1 MSETL
6 DKTQK
11 TFQGLG
17 VTRPEQVLQL
27 FSELRSLF
35 DASALAAASTKNV
48 GRLPELQSAWNN
60 DSSGVIRRIH
70 ANWVTLAPPNLRGTT
85 ERAMKHL
92 SAHVGVGVKAVQTL
106 QQLGVHDN
114 SQVVSLFSLL
124 RDTFDQDIQLDID
137 EIDVEITR
145 INWLGRKTG
154 ILAWARD
161 HWMKSAPDE
170 LRREVG
176 RCFNEIKA
184 HIEQAINDKRASA
197 RPAILAA
204 PLYQDQSEYRPAIRP
219 TYAQTSGNVLV
230 DVSNEQAILPPDPT
244 LIPEDLSLPGVIRPI
259 GSHHLIRQVFQ
270 EIENIFVSIGFSVVE
285 GPEIETPYYNFE
297 ALNIPEF
304 HPVRDDMDTFYL
316 ELPKG
321 APTPLLLRT
330 HTSPMQIRTMEKQ
343 KPPVRVIVPGKV
355 YRRDNPDATHSF
367 AFHQIEGLA
376 VDSDITFCDF
386 TGTIEYFVKQF
397 FGPSVKTRF
406 RPSYFP
412 FTEPSVE
419 FDVSCPFC
427 GGTGTAAGGGTC
439 SKCKGAAWIELF
451 GAGMVDPAVYGF
463 VNYDAKK
470 VSGFAF
476 GIGIDRLAMLKY
488 GIDDIQV
495 FFQNDVRFLRQF
507 P

>member
-1 MSETL
+1 MLTLRELTEKTLTELGIRDALSVEDVFAKVRESFDKQIAARADDVRNLMLREAWLGSETNPA
-6 DKTQK
+6 TS
-11 TFQGLG
+11 F
-17 VTRPEQVLQL
+17 
-27 FSELRSLF
+27 RSF
-35 DASALAAASTKNV
+35 WVS
-48 GRLPELQSAWNN
+48 RE
-60 DSSGVIRRIH
+60 SGVL
-70 ANWVTLAPPNLRGTT
+70 TLISEKWLKSAPPNL
-85 ERAMKHL
+85 KP
-92 SAHVGVGVKAVQTL
+92 
-106 QQLGVHDN
+106 
-114 SQVVSLFSLL
+114 
-124 RDTFDQDIQLDID
+124 I
-137 EIDVEITR
+137 
-145 INWLGRKTG
+145 
-154 ILAWARD
+154 
-161 HWMKSAPDE
+161 
-170 LRREVG
+170 VG
-176 RCFNEIKA
+176 RQFNQLKA
-184 HIEQAINDKRASA
+184 HIEAGLEEQRKKIESLTEETA
-197 RPAILAA
+197 LAK
-204 PLYQDQSEYRPAIRP
+204 ERI
-219 TYAQTSGNVLV
+219 
-230 DVSNEQAILPPDPT
+230 
-244 LIPEDLSLPGVIRPI
+244 DLSLPGVHRPI

-270 EIENIFVSIGFSVVE
+270 EIEDIFVSIGFSVVE

-304 HPVRDDMDTFYL
+304 HPVRDDMDTFYID
-316 ELPKG
+316 LPKG

-367 AFHQIEGLA
+367 AFHQVEGLA

-386 TGTIEYFVKQF
+386 TGTIEYFVRQF

-427 GGTGTAAGGGTC
+427 GGSGKGPGFGKNLGEGFGGTC
-439 SKCKGAAWIELF
+439 GKCKGTGWIELF

-463 VNYDAKK
+463 VNYDARK

>member
-1 MSETL
+1 MPPTEL
-6 DKTQK
+6 
-11 TFQGLG
+11 GLEK
-17 VTRPEQVLQL
+17 P
-27 FSELRSLF
+27 
-35 DASALAAASTKNV
+35 LAAIGITQAEQIPARFAALRAHFEGQFQTIHHESDWKIF
-48 GRLPELQSAWNN
+48 R
-60 DSSGVIRRIH
+60 DS
-70 ANWVTLAPPNLRGTT
+70 
-85 ERAMKHL
+85 
-92 SAHVGVGVKAVQTL
+92 
-106 QQLGVHDN
+106 
-114 SQVVSLFSLL
+114 
-124 RDTFDQDIQLDID
+124 
-137 EIDVEITR
+137 
-145 INWLGRKTG
+145 WLGRKSG
-154 ILAWARD
+154 VLAQITDNWLKPASPELKR
-161 HWMKSAPDE
+161 AVGAGLNE
-170 LRREVG
+170 LR
-176 RCFNEIKA
+176 A
-184 HIEQAINDKRASA
+184 HVESQIESRRVAIESGA
-197 RPAILAA
+197 
-204 PLYQDQSEYRPAIRP
+204 DQSALAHEH
-219 TYAQTSGNVLV
+219 V
-230 DVSNEQAILPPDPT
+230 
-244 LIPEDLSLPGVIRPI
+244 DLSLPGVTRPI

-270 EIENIFVSIGFSVVE
+270 EIEDIFVSIGFSVVE

-316 ELPKG
+316 DLPKG

-367 AFHQIEGLA
+367 IFHQVEGLA

-397 FGPSVKTRF
+397 FGPGVKTRF

-419 FDVSCPFC
+419 FDVSCIFC
-427 GGTGTAAGGGTC
+427 GGSGTAAGGGTC
-439 SKCKGAAWIELF
+439 SKCKGAGWIELF

-463 VNYDAKK
+463 VKYDPKK

-476 GIGIDRLAMLKY
+476 GMGIDRLAMLKY
-488 GIDDIQV
+488 QIDDIQV

>member
-1 MSETL
+1 MPTTDLGLEKTL
-6 DKTQK
+6 
-11 TFQGLG
+11 
-17 VTRPEQVLQL
+17 
-27 FSELRSLF
+27 
-35 DASALAAASTKNV
+35 AALAITEAAQVNARFAV
-48 GRLPELQSAWNN
+48 
-60 DSSGVIRRIH
+60 
-70 ANWVTLAPPNLRGTT
+70 LR
-85 ERAMKHL
+85 
-92 SAHVGVGVKAVQTL
+92 AHFDGQFQT
-106 QQLGVHDN
+106 VHDE
-114 SQVVSLFSLL
+114 SEWKLF
-124 RDTFDQDIQLDID
+124 RD
-137 EIDVEITR
+137 R
-145 INWLGRKTG
+145 WLGRKSGVLTL
-154 ILAWARD
+154 ITDNWLKPAT
-161 HWMKSAPDE
+161 PE
-170 LRREVG
+170 L
-176 RCFNEIKA
+176 
-184 HIEQAINDKRASA
+184 KRAVGQELNKLRAHVESQIEARRVAIESGTEESA
-197 RPAILAA
+197 LLRERI
-204 PLYQDQSEYRPAIRP
+204 
-219 TYAQTSGNVLV
+219 
-230 DVSNEQAILPPDPT
+230 
-244 LIPEDLSLPGVIRPI
+244 DLSLAGVIRPI
-259 GSHHLIRQVFQ
+259 GSHHLICQVFQ
-270 EIENIFVSIGFSVVE
+270 EIEDIFFSIGFSVVE

-316 ELPKG
+316 ELPPSSDKKT

-330 HTSPMQIRTMEKQ
+330 HTSPMQIRTMEKH

-376 VDSDITFCDF
+376 VDTDITFCDF

-427 GGTGTAAGGGTC
+427 GGTGAAAGGGTC

>member
-1 MSETL
+1 MA
-6 DKTQK
+6 D
-11 TFQGLG
+11 LG
-17 VTRPEQVLQL
+17 VTQP
-27 FSELRSLF
+27 
-35 DASALAAASTKNV
+35 D
-48 GRLPELQSAWNN
+48 
-60 DSSGVIRRIH
+60 
-70 ANWVTLAPPNLRGTT
+70 
-85 ERAMKHL
+85 
-92 SAHVGVGVKAVQTL
+92 
-106 QQLGVHDN
+106 
-114 SQVVSLFSLL
+114 QVVSLFAEVRARFDSQASRPLDHPSWEIL
-124 RDTFDQDIQLDID
+124 RQS
-137 EIDVEITR
+137 
-145 INWLGRKTG
+145 WLGRKSGALTL
-154 ILAWARD
+154 ITENWLKAA
-161 HWMKSAPDE
+161 SPDLKRSVGQE
-170 LRREVG
+170 L
-176 RCFNEIKA
+176 NKLKA
-184 HIEQAINDKRASA
+184 HLETTLDERKLDAQS
-197 RPAILAA
+197 LA
-204 PLYQDQSEYRPAIRP
+204 DHSVSIRER
-219 TYAQTSGNVLV
+219 V
-230 DVSNEQAILPPDPT
+230 
-244 LIPEDLSLPGVIRPI
+244 DLSLPGVIRPI
-259 GSHHLIRQVFQ
+259 GSQHLIRQVFQ
-270 EIENIFVSIGFSVVE
+270 EIEDIFSSIGFSVVE

-316 ELPKG
+316 DLPKG
-321 APTPLLLRT
+321 AKTPLLLRT
-330 HTSPMQIRTMEKQ
+330 HTSPMQIRTMERQ

-376 VDSDITFCDF
+376 VDTDITFCDF

-427 GGTGTAAGGGTC
+427 GGTGTASGGGTC
-439 SKCKGAAWIELF
+439 AKCKGAAWIELF

-470 VSGFAF
+470 ASGFAF